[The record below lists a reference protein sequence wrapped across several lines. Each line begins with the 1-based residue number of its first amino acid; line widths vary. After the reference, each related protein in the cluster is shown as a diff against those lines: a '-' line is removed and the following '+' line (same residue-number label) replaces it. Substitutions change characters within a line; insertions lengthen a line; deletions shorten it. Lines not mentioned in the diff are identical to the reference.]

1 MSKLPAV
8 LWNRELAATVGR
20 LAVVAGVAAV
30 ALAVVLP
37 RLGVGTGPVFV
48 SVRPPQV
55 LPGSVPAEPEPG
67 SQAGETGLV
76 VDDAQAWLRDLA
88 VGPERPAFERGVRA
102 APGALCAAFAAAG
115 WRMEGWTGSALGE
128 ARAECAGER
137 VYPAPGDGGD
147 ATRSFA
153 MLRGPGPE
161 AVREMRMKLN
171 LLDPATADAAA
182 RDAAAAVSAAFE
194 RMSWP
199 APSDLARR
207 IAALEPFEA
216 EDEGTII
223 RFWREAGEVP
233 RYNLAIRLPGPL
245 AIPDASR
252 MAPRPGTEPAGG

>member
-1 MSKLPAV
+1 MSKPPAA

-20 LAVVAGVAAV
+20 LAVVASIAAT

-37 RLGVGTGPVFV
+37 RLGVDAGSKFV
-48 SVRPPQV
+48 PVRPPQV
-55 LPGSVPAEPEPG
+55 MPGSAPAEPAPG
-67 SQAGETGLV
+67 APVPDLV

-88 VGPERPAFERGVRA
+88 VGPARPVFRRGVRT
-102 APGALCAAFAAAG
+102 APAALCAAFAASG
-115 WRMEGWTGSALGE
+115 WPMEGWTGSALRGTG
-128 ARAECAGER
+128 AECAGER
-137 VYPAPGDGGD
+137 VYPAPLDGGE

-161 AVREMRMKLN
+161 AVREIRMKLN

-199 APSDLARR
+199 APPDLERR

-216 EDEGTII
+216 QDEGTAI

-233 RYNLAIRLPGPL
+233 RYNLAIRLPAPL
-245 AIPDASR
+245 TIPDASR
-252 MAPRPGTEPAGG
+252 MAPRPGTERAGG